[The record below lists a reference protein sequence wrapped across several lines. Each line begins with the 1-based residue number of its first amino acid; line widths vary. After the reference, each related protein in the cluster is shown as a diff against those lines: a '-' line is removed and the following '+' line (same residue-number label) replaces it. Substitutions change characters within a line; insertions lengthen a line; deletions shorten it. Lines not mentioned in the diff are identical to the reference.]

1 MGLTAPPS
9 RDLALFGELLKR
21 DLAGRYRGSVGGL
34 AWAFVQPLFLLCVY
48 TLAFGLIV
56 GARWRQGGDVYEYG
70 MFIFVGLIIYNAF
83 SECIVRAPT
92 LIVSQANLVKKV
104 VFPLYVLPVV
114 AACTAL
120 MHAAIGFVVWLAVY
134 AVIFG
139 SPKVSALWLPLIL
152 LCCLPALL
160 GITWIL
166 AAVGTF
172 FRDLQQ
178 VAVLMSHALLFLTP
192 VFYGLEH
199 VPAGI
204 RPVLLANPLTA
215 LIQSARGALLADG
228 DVPLLSLMI
237 YAVVSTLFAVL
248 ALFAFNWM
256 RPRFADVV

>member
-21 DLAGRYRGSVGGL
+21 DLTGRYRGSVGGL

-56 GARWRQGGDVYEYG
+56 GARWRPGGDVYEYG

-92 LIVSQANLVKKV
+92 LITSQPNLVKKV
-104 VFPLYVLPVV
+104 VFPLYVMPVV

-139 SPKVSALWLPLIL
+139 SPKVSALWLPVIL
-152 LCCLPALL
+152 LSCLPALL

-172 FRDLQQ
+172 FKDLQQ

-215 LIQSARGALLADG
+215 LIQSARGALLSDG
-228 DVPLLSLMI
+228 DGALPGLLVH
-237 YAVVSTLFAVL
+237 AGVSTLFAAF
-248 ALFAFNWM
+248 ALLAFNWM

>member
-1 MGLTAPPS
+1 MGLMAPPS

-70 MFIFVGLIIYNAF
+70 MFIFVGLIVYNAF
-83 SECIVRAPT
+83 SECITRGPT
-92 LIVSQANLVKKV
+92 LILSQANLVKKV

-120 MHAAIGFVVWLAVY
+120 MHAAIGFVVWLGVHT
-134 AVIFG
+134 VIFG
-139 SPKVSALWLPLIL
+139 IPKASALWLPVIL

-160 GITWIL
+160 GITWLL

-178 VAVLMSHALLFLTP
+178 VAVLMAHALLFLTP

-199 VPAGI
+199 VPASV
-204 RPVLLANPLTA
+204 RPVLLANPLTV
-215 LIQSARGALLADG
+215 LIQSARGALLPTG
-228 DVPLLSLMI
+228 DIALTGLLM
-237 YAVVSTLFAVL
+237 YAAASTVFAVL
-248 ALFAFNWM
+248 AFFAFNWM
-256 RPRFADVV
+256 RLRFADVV

>member
-1 MGLTAPPS
+1 MGVMAPPS
-9 RDLALFGELLKR
+9 RDWALFGELLKR

-120 MHAAIGFVVWLAVY
+120 VHAAIGFCVWLAVY
-134 AVIFG
+134 VGIFG
-139 SPKVSALWLPLIL
+139 APKVAALVLPVIL

-160 GITWIL
+160 GITWLL
-166 AAVGTF
+166 AAIGTF

-199 VPAGI
+199 VPAGV
-204 RPVLLANPLTA
+204 RSVLLVNPLTA
-215 LIQSARGALLADG
+215 LIQSARGALLPAG
-228 DVPLLSLMI
+228 DIALTGLLF
-237 YAVVSTLFAVL
+237 YAAASTIFAAF
-248 ALFAFNWM
+248 ALVAFNWM